1 MELRV
6 LGCSGGWPGPGEP
19 CSGYLLTAAG
29 RRIWLDAGTGTLPEL
44 LRHTELRALD
54 AVWITHLH
62 TDHCGD
68 LPAAF
73 HALAYGPP
81 RGAPLPVFG
90 PPGLTSHLL
99 TQLDED
105 PQELHRFL
113 AITELTDHSAHA
125 VGGLRLTAVAV
136 QHGMPA
142 FGVRAEA
149 GGEVLGY
156 TGDSRSCP
164 AITELAAN
172 ADLFLCEA
180 FLSAPTSRPF
190 TSVMTPEDAG
200 RHAGEGRARRLVLTH
215 LHPGADPEA
224 ARARA
229 AGAYRGPVEVARQG
243 AVFQTS
249 GGVRA

>member
-19 CSGYLLTAAG
+19 CSGYLLTAAC

-44 LRHTELRALD
+44 LRHTDLHRLD
-54 AVWITHLH
+54 ALWITHLH
-62 TDHCGD
+62 ADHCSD
-68 LPAAF
+68 LAAAF

-81 RGAPLPVFG
+81 RAAPLPVFG
-90 PPGLTSHLL
+90 PPGLVRHL
-99 TQLDED
+99 QPVLDEE
-105 PQELHRFL
+105 PAELHRVL
-113 AITELTDHSAHA
+113 AVTEVTDRADYLVGA
-125 VGGLRLTAVAV
+125 VRLTAVGV
-136 QHGMPA
+136 EHGMPA
-142 FGVRAEA
+142 FGVRVVAE
-149 GGEVLGY
+149 GRILGY

-164 AITELAAN
+164 AITDLARD
-172 ADLFLCEA
+172 ADLLLCEA

-190 TSVMTPEDAG
+190 TSVMSPEDAG
-200 RHAGEGRARRLVLTH
+200 RHASAGGARRLVLTH
-215 LHPGADPEA
+215 LHPGADPGL

-229 AGAYRGPVEVARQG
+229 AAEYDGPIEVARPG